1 MDLWTIDKISDLLEQ
16 NGIAR
21 EREADN
27 LAVWIWEEIFGK
39 DKNDSSDIDSHQ
51 LNGILERLKTG
62 EPIQY
67 IAGHAWFWGLKFNVS
82 PAVLIPRPE
91 TEELVDWVFQDWKE
105 KKPLVRILDI
115 GTGSGCIPI
124 TLKSLMNDRAEVVSV
139 DVSSAALNI
148 AKENAVRLKQQVDL
162 VEHDFFEKKGLM
174 G

>member
-82 PAVLIPRPE
+82 PAVLTGQRSP
-91 TEELVDWVFQDWKE
+91 LQYSGLHLKHQL
-105 KKPLVRILDI
+105 KPLLPYH
-115 GTGSGCIPI
+115 SSK
-124 TLKSLMNDRAEVVSV
+124 TLE
-139 DVSSAALNI
+139 
-148 AKENAVRLKQQVDL
+148 
-162 VEHDFFEKKGLM
+162 
-174 G
+174 

>member
-1 MDLWTIDKISDLLEQ
+1 M
-16 NGIAR
+16 
-21 EREADN
+21 
-27 LAVWIWEEIFGK
+27 
-39 DKNDSSDIDSHQ
+39 
-51 LNGILERLKTG
+51 
-62 EPIQY
+62 
-67 IAGHAWFWGLKFNVS
+67 KFNVS

-124 TLKSLMNDRAEVVSV
+124 TIKSLMNDRAEVVSI

-162 VEHDFFEKKGLM
+162 AEHDFLKKGFRF
-174 G
+174 